1 MSTLNTTVKLKRSD
15 TPGAQPSSLEA
26 GEVALNNN
34 DGILYYAKPDTVL
47 GAFLSTDQLNLNY
60 LRLDGTTL
68 PTANIRL
75 GSYNIQDLA
84 DPVNNQ
90 DAVTK
95 SYVDTSLADLGLST
109 FPTGD
114 YGLVSETL
122 NTDAFGIALY
132 SAYDCLTTPEEII
145 QTNDLGVLT

>member
-75 GSYNIQDLA
+75 GNYNIQDLA